1 MIKIIIE
8 NDKVDID
15 AVATLEERKLL
26 LSIANALCEECK
38 EGAEFK
44 GVKMSDRNK

>member
-8 NDKVDID
+8 NDNVEIE

-26 LSIANALCEECK
+26 LSIAKSLCEECK
-38 EGAEFK
+38 EGAE
-44 GVKMSDRNK
+44 